1 MILNRKVFAF
11 IFARGGS
18 KGILGKNIRELDG
31 KPLIGWSIDI
41 AKSIKIID
49 DIYVSTDSDQIK
61 NVAITFDVNII
72 NRPNE
77 LATDTSNEWD
87 AWQQAVSVLID
98 RKEANSED
106 IFISLPATSPLRNSK
121 DVVSALLD
129 FDPNKLDILI
139 TAKESSRSPYFNII
153 KENAEGFCEKLIAT
167 NYVRRQDVP
176 KTYDMTTVFY
186 ITTFRNILNASSVF
200 SGRVGLFE
208 VDQISAL
215 DIDTEFDLRMAEFFL
230 KEKKNNEESK

>member
-1 MILNRKVFAF
+1 
-11 IFARGGS
+11 
-18 KGILGKNIRELDG
+18 
-31 KPLIGWSIDI
+31 
-41 AKSIKIID
+41 
-49 DIYVSTDSDQIK
+49 
-61 NVAITFDVNII
+61 
-72 NRPNE
+72 
-77 LATDTSNEWD
+77 
-87 AWQQAVSVLID
+87 
-98 RKEANSED
+98 
-106 IFISLPATSPLRNSK
+106 
-121 DVVSALLD
+121 LD